1 MSENIQHVDDEINLS
16 EFFEGFWKQRL
27 LVLAVM
33 LVGFIG
39 AGLYGVAR
47 HSSLLLESVASV
59 QLKLNFKG
67 AELGQY
73 PNGTRFTPTDVIASK
88 VLTAVYNRNTLSQQ
102 GVSLDGFLSSI
113 NVYVWNPN
121 QRAIDEKFEA
131 LLSDKKI
138 GSVERQ
144 KLNEQYQ
151 QELKNSVGR
160 FLNLEWSGESAAKVS
175 SSLAAKVLAD
185 IPKVWA
191 QNSIQ
196 EYGVLDL
203 KVVVPSQ
210 LDNYLLNNAEYV
222 VVGDYL
228 REFAKQLK
236 SAAKELQSD
245 SVVGVLKDKESDKTV
260 GDVFER
266 ITNLENFHLNVLQR
280 SFVFA
285 PTRLTND
292 SADLYLRSRLVEL
305 DERIAEA
312 DRKSEIIN
320 RVYREYTNN
329 TQQRRGADA
338 VPSDSTASYS
348 PQFGDGFLSK
358 LMSIGDE
365 LSDAKYKQGLLT
377 ERKEM
382 AMQGAELTTER
393 QRLEGIL
400 KALNSPKSQDSD
412 VVASADALTKQV
424 EYVVAELKAQGA
436 ILNRIVELSR
446 STRLGKVGSLYE
458 LTREPQV
465 QRQGLEAIK
474 QTVKYSLLG
483 VLGGL
488 FLGLFVAAAA
498 MLVSSVKKRKELA
511 ELQGA

>member
-1 MSENIQHVDDEINLS
+1 MQTKTQDTNQQSFEENDEINLS
-16 EFFEGFWKQRL
+16 EFFEGFWKKRL
-27 LVLAVM
+27 LVLAVAII
-33 LVGFIG
+33 GFVV
-39 AGLYGVAR
+39 AGLYGIGKY
-47 HSSLLLESVASV
+47 SSLLSESVASV
-59 QLKLNFKG
+59 QIKLNFKG

-88 VLTAVYNRNTLSQQ
+88 VLTVVYNRNALLQQ
-102 GVSLDGFLSSI
+102 GISLDAFLSSI

-121 QRAIDEKFEA
+121 RREIDAKYET
-131 LLSDKKI
+131 LLSDKKL
-138 GSVERQ
+138 GGVERQ
-144 KLNEQYQ
+144 QLNEQYQ
-151 QELKNSVGR
+151 QELKNGVGR
-160 FLNLEWSGESAAKVS
+160 FLNLEWSSETVAKVS

-236 SAAKELQSD
+236 SAAKQLQSD

-285 PTRLTND
+285 PTRLSND

-329 TQQRRGADA
+329 TQQRQGADS
-338 VPSDSTASYS
+338 VPSDNTASYS

-382 AMQGAELTTER
+382 AMKGAELTTER

-400 KALNSPKSQDSD
+400 KALNSPKSKDSD
-412 VVASADALTKQV
+412 VIAAAAGLTKQV
-424 EYVVAELKAQGA
+424 AYVVDELKAQGA

-474 QTVKYSLLG
+474 QTVKYSLFG
-483 VLGGL
+483 MLGGL
-488 FLGLFVAAAA
+488 FLGLILAVAA
-498 MLVSSVKKRKELA
+498 MIVSSVK
-511 ELQGA
+511 